1 MLFVPVAHAV
11 TTSVHLPF
19 KPYAIA
25 TFPAIFEII
34 IGTIITLTRFAL
46 PFITLACSF
55 SIVATPPS
63 PLPIQVPNLVR
74 SSFSRSIPAFLIAS
88 PVAATAYWQ
97 NGSILLAAF
106 GSIYCFGSKSFTS
119 APILHLYSD
128 TSNFVISPIPTL
140 FFLMPSQNSS
150 TLFPIG
156 VTAPIPVTTTL
167 FISFSFQKTIYPFS
181 TYHIN
186 MYRRNA
192 HCTISPAGSM
202 LVSHYA
208 GMYKH
213 IPSQCS
219 LYHLVF
225 KTASVGL
232 FLFQNIYFSFRISI
246 ISAIISSS

>member
-1 MLFVPVAHAV
+1 MRYAGMFRVEKIFTAV
-11 TTSVHLPF
+11 FGGAFYDKDS
-19 KPYAIA
+19 KAA
-25 TFPAIFEII
+25 K
-34 IGTIITLTRFAL
+34 RFDSQ
-46 PFITLACSF
+46 SF
-55 SIVATPPS
+55 QRKICGCTAFNAK
-63 PLPIQVPNLVR
+63 LYDGA
-74 SSFSRSIPAFLIAS
+74 FSA
-88 PVAATAYWQ
+88 
-97 NGSILLAAF
+97 
-106 GSIYCFGSKSFTS
+106 
-119 APILHLYSD
+119 
-128 TSNFVISPIPTL
+128 
-140 FFLMPSQNSS
+140 FLMPSQNSS

-192 HCTISPAGSM
+192 HCTISPVGSM

-225 KTASVGL
+225 KPQVLVCFSFKYL
-232 FLFQNIYFSFRISI
+232 FLFQNIHHLSDHFFILKPEQNLYSSGCFQIDRSILLINRIAVGLSI
-246 ISAIISSS
+246 CR